1 MGLSQIKEIKMEKRE
16 LRLPKKIVA
25 KHLVAST
32 QAHHYPP
39 THQACTTCLVLSLAR
54 VGSSSVGNQD
64 TAALCA
70 AGFCYCLS
78 SRWRGR
84 WLLRHVSW
92 HPPCSGW
99 QGVCELLLLKLSE
112 ASASCF
118 CSSSARHQ
126 HAAWAWLG
134 RRTGT
139 GTLLEDG
146 AVEGC
151 TGCIS
156 RGWR

>member
-1 MGLSQIKEIKMEKRE
+1 MEKRE

-112 ASASCF
+112 ASTSCF
-118 CSSSARHQ
+118 CLSSTRHQ
-126 HAAWAWLG
+126 QAAWAWLG